1 MARAQGARA
10 QMALAF
16 ETVYG
21 TPPASG
27 YTRVPFAS
35 TTLGSEQPLITSELL
50 GYGRDPLAP
59 IKDAVTAD
67 GDVVVPI
74 DAEAFGFWL
83 KAAFGAPTTT
93 GTGPWTHEFR
103 SGSWTLPSMS
113 IETAMPEVPRYA
125 MYSGCVLDQ
134 LSWQLQRSGL
144 LTATARL
151 VAQGETVGTTT
162 AAGTPAELALK
173 RFGHFN
179 GSITRNGSALGNV
192 VSAEIT
198 YANNLD
204 RIETIRSDGRID
216 GADPSIAALTGRVE
230 VRFADQT
237 LVNQAIAGDPCEL
250 EFAYALPSGESFTF
264 TVHAVYLPRPRIEI
278 AGPQG
283 VQATFDWQAA
293 RDATLGRM
301 CTATLVNDRGG
312 LLIMLRLDLTS
323 EPRWLDLGHGVR
335 LRVAPLTTALMVAAR
350 ADLAVAAL
358 PETASP
364 EALALAMAKALA
376 RRAVLDWEGVG
387 DAAGDPLP
395 VTPAGIDALLDVW
408 PVFEAFQTGY
418 VAKGLVLEQEK
429 NASAPSPNG
438 PSAGA
443 TPTARPVRK
452 PARTARRG

>member
-21 TPPASG
+21 TTPAGG

-35 TTLGSEQPLITSELL
+35 TSLGAEQPLISSELL

-83 KAAFGAPTTT
+83 KAAFGAPTTS

-103 SGSWTLPSMS
+103 SGGWTLPSLA

-144 LTATARL
+144 LTATAKL
-151 VAQGETVGTTT
+151 VAQGEAVATTT

-179 GSITRNGSALGNV
+179 GSITRNGAALGNV

-230 VRFADQT
+230 VRFADST

-264 TVHAVYLPRPRIEI
+264 TAHAVYLPRPRIEI
-278 AGPQG
+278 SGPQG

-293 RDATLGRM
+293 RDTGVGRM
-301 CTATLVNDRGG
+301 CTATLVND
-312 LLIMLRLDLTS
+312 I
-323 EPRWLDLGHGVR
+323 E
-335 LRVAPLTTALMVAAR
+335 
-350 ADLAVAAL
+350 
-358 PETASP
+358 E
-364 EALALAMAKALA
+364 
-376 RRAVLDWEGVG
+376 
-387 DAAGDPLP
+387 
-395 VTPAGIDALLDVW
+395 
-408 PVFEAFQTGY
+408 Y
-418 VAKGLVLEQEK
+418 
-429 NASAPSPNG
+429 
-438 PSAGA
+438 
-443 TPTARPVRK
+443 
-452 PARTARRG
+452 

>member
-21 TPPASG
+21 TAPASG

-35 TTLGSEQPLITSELL
+35 TSLGSEQPLITSELL

-83 KAAFGAPTTT
+83 KAAFGVPTTS
-93 GTGPWTHEFR
+93 GSGPYTHEFR
-103 SGSWTLPSMS
+103 SGGWTLPSMS
-113 IETAMPEVPRYA
+113 IETAMPEVPRFA

-134 LSWQLQRSGL
+134 LSWQMQRSGL

-162 AAGTPAELALK
+162 AAGTPAEPALK

-179 GSITRNGSALGNV
+179 GSITRNGAALGNV

-216 GADPSIAALTGRVE
+216 GADPSIAALTGAGAAPAGE
-230 VRFADQT
+230 D
-237 LVNQAIAGDPCEL
+237 LLQARRARPCRPRAAARLHRPGRPGDPL
-250 EFAYALPSGESFTF
+250 VGAARRGHRGRRGRGRRRRAGGPRGDRRARAAAGRRAG
-264 TVHAVYLPRPRIEI
+264 AVDAARRLHLGR
-278 AGPQG
+278 
-283 VQATFDWQAA
+283 QATRPAARGPRRAPERAA
-293 RDATLGRM
+293 RDRADRARGR
-301 CTATLVNDRGG
+301 RG
-312 LLIMLRLDLTS
+312 RH
-323 EPRWLDLGHGVR
+323 P
-335 LRVAPLTTALMVAAR
+335 AR
-350 ADLAVAAL
+350 AV
-358 PETASP
+358 
-364 EALALAMAKALA
+364 
-376 RRAVLDWEGVG
+376 
-387 DAAGDPLP
+387 
-395 VTPAGIDALLDVW
+395 
-408 PVFEAFQTGY
+408 
-418 VAKGLVLEQEK
+418 
-429 NASAPSPNG
+429 
-438 PSAGA
+438 
-443 TPTARPVRK
+443 
-452 PARTARRG
+452 RRGVLG